1 MKKTSQFNL
10 LPGINELE
18 MQSFLL
24 CETDDE
30 PGLTMYEFDQCKVR
44 KNTQISKVQFCKM
57 YIYLLQAEFG
67 HWLKDSNIPT
77 MSDFAFFD
85 DNADGILSYEEWLDV
100 SDRVQLGDLLK

>member
-1 MKKTSQFNL
+1 
-10 LPGINELE
+10 
-18 MQSFLL
+18 
-24 CETDDE
+24 
-30 PGLTMYEFDQCKVR
+30 
-44 KNTQISKVQFCKM
+44 M

>member
-44 KNTQISKVQFCKM
+44 KNT
-57 YIYLLQAEFG
+57 
-67 HWLKDSNIPT
+67 
-77 MSDFAFFD
+77 
-85 DNADGILSYEEWLDV
+85 
-100 SDRVQLGDLLK
+100 